1 MKKEY
6 LEPKSVTISLP
17 CFIWMTE
24 GMSTMGGGES
34 GGKISGKQAPQR
46 TV

>member
-34 GGKISGKQAPQR
+34 GGNIPAKPAPQK